1 METATGSERGSPPGP
16 AVPPPRGHAPLA
28 AASCPGGLSPPARE
42 PPQPE
47 EERQPRISESGQ
59 FSDGLEDRGLL
70 ESSTR
75 LKPHEA
81 QNYRKK
87 ALWVSWLSIIVTL
100 ALAVA
105 AFTVSVMRYSAS
117 AFGFAFDAIL
127 DVLSSAIVLWRY
139 SNAAAVHSAHREYI
153 ACVILGVIFL
163 LSSICIVVKAIHDLS
178 TKLLPEVD
186 DFLFSVSILSGI
198 LCSILAVLKFMLGK
212 VLTSRALITD
222 DSSSTWCRG
231 SGRRVTTRCLS
242 EGGWRGG
249 SRWLLL
255 KTDKVT
261 PGFPVGRRC
270 QYLTEHPISF
280 FWKFSFI
287 HLSLNDEVC
296 SVGRSF
302 PYPHCCPC
310 QTQ

>member
-1 METATGSERGSPPGP
+1 MEPAAGSERRSSPGP
-16 AVPPPRGHAPLA
+16 AVPAPPRGHAPSA
-28 AASCPGGLSPPARE
+28 AAAPSPGPLSSSARE
-42 PPQPE
+42 QPQPA
-47 EERQPRISESGQ
+47 EERQLRISESGQ
-59 FSDGLEDRGLL
+59 FGDGLEDRGLL

-87 ALWVSWLSIIVTL
+87 ALWVSWFSIIVTL

-178 TKLLPEVD
+178 TRLLPEVS
-186 DFLFSVSILSGI
+186 LHALVLNSAPSSWQRGALETMKRLQIVELLLGSVSLS
-198 LCSILAVLKFMLGK
+198 LDL
-212 VLTSRALITD
+212 LTIFKA
-222 DSSSTWCRG
+222 
-231 SGRRVTTRCLS
+231 RCLLCKKKW
-242 EGGWRGG
+242 GG
-249 SRWLLL
+249 
-255 KTDKVT
+255 
-261 PGFPVGRRC
+261 F
-270 QYLTEHPISF
+270 YIAE
-280 FWKFSFI
+280 
-287 HLSLNDEVC
+287 
-296 SVGRSF
+296 
-302 PYPHCCPC
+302 
-310 QTQ
+310 

>member
-1 METATGSERGSPPGP
+1 MEPAAGSERRSPPGP
-16 AVPPPRGHAPLA
+16 AVPPPPRVHAPLA
-28 AASCPGGLSPPARE
+28 AAPGPGPLSSPAHE

-47 EERQPRISESGQ
+47 EERQLRISESGQ

-87 ALWVSWLSIIVTL
+87 ALWVSWFSIIVTL

-163 LSSICIVVKAIHDLS
+163 LSSVCIVVKAIHDLS

-222 DSSSTWCRG
+222 GFNSLVGAVMGFSILLSAEVFKHNSAVWYLDG
-231 SGRRVTTRCLS
+231 SIGVLIGLTIFAYGVKLLIDMVPRVRQTRHY
-242 EGGWRGG
+242 EM
-249 SRWLLL
+249 
-255 KTDKVT
+255 
-261 PGFPVGRRC
+261 F
-270 QYLTEHPISF
+270 E
-280 FWKFSFI
+280 
-287 HLSLNDEVC
+287 
-296 SVGRSF
+296 
-302 PYPHCCPC
+302 
-310 QTQ
+310 

>member
-1 METATGSERGSPPGP
+1 MEPAAGSECRSPPGP
-16 AVPPPRGHAPLA
+16 AVPPPPRGHAPLA
-28 AASCPGGLSPPARE
+28 AVPGPLSSPARE

-47 EERQPRISESGQ
+47 EERQLRISESGQ
-59 FSDGLEDRGLL
+59 FGDGLEDRGLL

-87 ALWVSWLSIIVTL
+87 ALWVSWFSIIVTL

-105 AFTVSVMRYSAS
+105 AFNLPFLEISYKRNHATGSFCVLFLSFSSMVLSFIHVAAAVSVMRYSAS

-222 DSSSTWCRG
+222 A
-231 SGRRVTTRCLS
+231 
-242 EGGWRGG
+242 
-249 SRWLLL
+249 
-255 KTDKVT
+255 T
-261 PGFPVGRRC
+261 PKRKSQF
-270 QYLTEHPISF
+270 
-280 FWKFSFI
+280 
-287 HLSLNDEVC
+287 
-296 SVGRSF
+296 
-302 PYPHCCPC
+302 
-310 QTQ
+310 

>member
-1 METATGSERGSPPGP
+1 M
-16 AVPPPRGHAPLA
+16 
-28 AASCPGGLSPPARE
+28 
-42 PPQPE
+42 
-47 EERQPRISESGQ
+47 
-59 FSDGLEDRGLL
+59 GLL

-87 ALWVSWLSIIVTL
+87 ALWVSWFSIIVTL

-105 AFTVSVMRYSAS
+105 AFSITRTSVHGQGERGPVDPLAAAIAAVSVMRYSAS

-178 TKLLPEVD
+178 TRLLPEVMD

-222 DSSSTWCRG
+222 GFNSLVGGVMGFSILLSAEVFKHNAAVWYLDG
-231 SGRRVTTRCLS
+231 SIGVLIGLTIFAYGVKLLIDMVPRVRQTRHY
-242 EGGWRGG
+242 EM
-249 SRWLLL
+249 
-255 KTDKVT
+255 
-261 PGFPVGRRC
+261 F
-270 QYLTEHPISF
+270 E
-280 FWKFSFI
+280 
-287 HLSLNDEVC
+287 
-296 SVGRSF
+296 
-302 PYPHCCPC
+302 
-310 QTQ
+310 

>member
-1 METATGSERGSPPGP
+1 PQTSLSWETNPLPSEIQPMPPLRGPQETGETPLFILVPLSSYIPLTLP
-16 AVPPPRGHAPLA
+16 ASFP
-28 AASCPGGLSPPARE
+28 
-42 PPQPE
+42 
-47 EERQPRISESGQ
+47 
-59 FSDGLEDRGLL
+59 FGLL

-178 TKLLPEVD
+178 TRLLPEVD

-222 DSSSTWCRG
+222 GFNSLVGGVMGFSILLSAEVFKHNAAVWYLDG
-231 SGRRVTTRCLS
+231 SIGVLIGLTIFAYGVKLLIDMVPRVRQTRHY
-242 EGGWRGG
+242 EM
-249 SRWLLL
+249 
-255 KTDKVT
+255 
-261 PGFPVGRRC
+261 F
-270 QYLTEHPISF
+270 E
-280 FWKFSFI
+280 
-287 HLSLNDEVC
+287 
-296 SVGRSF
+296 
-302 PYPHCCPC
+302 
-310 QTQ
+310 